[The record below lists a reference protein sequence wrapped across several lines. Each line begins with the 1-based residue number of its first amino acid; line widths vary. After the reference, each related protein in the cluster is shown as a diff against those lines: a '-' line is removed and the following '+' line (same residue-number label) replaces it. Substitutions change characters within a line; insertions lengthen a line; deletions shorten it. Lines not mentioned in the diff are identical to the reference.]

1 MATDSDPYCERLDE
15 RRQMVDEQI
24 RSRGIA
30 NEWVLQAMLQV
41 PRHVFVPAELQADA
55 YADAALPIAE
65 GQTISQPYVVGLM
78 TDALRAAPDARVLE
92 IGTGSGYQAAVLSRL
107 VAHVYTVERHT
118 TLAEQAIARF
128 TQLGYDNI
136 SVHVGDGTLG
146 WPEHTPYD
154 NAILTAA
161 GPRIP
166 RAILSQVRVEGTVVL
181 PVGSRK
187 SQRLQRLWIRKRG
200 FIREDLG
207 KVVFVPLV
215 GRQGWQKQ

>member
-1 MATDSDPYCERLDE
+1 
-15 RRQMVDEQI
+15 MVETQI
-24 RSRGIA
+24 QARGIVDA
-30 NEWVLQAMLQV
+30 RVLQAMFEV

-55 YADAALPIAE
+55 YADAALPIGE
-65 GQTISQPYVVGLM
+65 GQTISQPYVVALM
-78 TDALRAAPDARVLE
+78 TEALRAAPDARVLE
-92 IGTGSGYQAAVLSRL
+92 IGTGSGYHAAVLSRL

-118 TLAEQAIARF
+118 ILAEQAVQRF
-128 TQLGYDNI
+128 TELKYDNI

-146 WPEHTPYD
+146 WPEHAPYD

-161 GPRIP
+161 GPKIP
-166 RAILSQVRVEGTVVL
+166 RAILSQVRPEGTVVL

-207 KVVFVPLV
+207 RVVFVPLV

>member
-1 MATDSDPYCERLDE
+1 
-15 RRQMVDEQI
+15 MVETQI
-24 RSRGIA
+24 QARGIVDVR
-30 NEWVLQAMLQV
+30 VLQAMFEV
-41 PRHVFVPAELQADA
+41 PRHVFVPTELQAEA

-65 GQTISQPYVVGLM
+65 GQTISQPYVVALM
-78 TDALRAAPDARVLE
+78 TEALRATPDARVLE

-118 TLAEQAIARF
+118 ILAEQAAQRF
-128 TQLGYDNI
+128 TQLGYENI
-136 SVHVGDGTLG
+136 SVRLGDGTLG
-146 WPEHTPYD
+146 WPEHAPYD

-161 GPRIP
+161 GPKIP
-166 RAILSQVRVEGTVVL
+166 RAILSQVRPEGTVVL

-207 KVVFVPLV
+207 RVVFVPLV

>member
-1 MATDSDPYCERLDE
+1 MATDSDPCCERLDE

-118 TLAEQAIARF
+118 TLAEQAVARF

-146 WPEHTPYD
+146 WPEHAPYD

-187 SQRLQRLWIRKRG
+187 SQRLQRLWIRTRG